1 MDSQDKTFLGQEF
14 LTWLYFFLDE
24 SDYEVDLP
32 GAFEK
37 GIGPQQ
43 DRVAFAIGKKTVLT
57 SLDASGV
64 RVALS
69 GPDLDDCGEVLQ
81 ALRRGALVDTLELQM
96 ALDERVYTV
105 TLRGQDGQMSSV
117 RFFEGMIKEGEGDAG
132 DVLDVRLAALDEIDA
147 VIDGLFGRFVTRRL
161 AQAWEKEDI
170 MRMKKKV
177 AAGLAA
183 KLS

>member
-1 MDSQDKTFLGQEF
+1 MDNHDKGFLGQEF

-24 SDYEVDLP
+24 SDYEVELP

-37 GIGPQQ
+37 GIGPQH
-43 DRVAFAIGKKTVLT
+43 DRVAFAIGKRTVLT
-57 SLDASGV
+57 SLDQSGV

-81 ALRRGALVDTLELQM
+81 ALRRGALVETLELQM

-105 TLRGQDGQMSSV
+105 TLKGRDAQLSSV
-117 RFFEGMIKEGEGDAG
+117 RFFEGMVKEGEGDAS

-147 VIDGLFGRFVTRRL
+147 VIDGLFARFVTRRL
-161 AQAWEKEDI
+161 AQAWQKEDI
-170 MRMKKKV
+170 ARMQKKV
-177 AAGLAA
+177 AAGLAS
-183 KLS
+183 KLA